1 MGVGS
6 VRAMSEPLVSQRSPR
21 HTQLVSRV
29 PQIIALFWV
38 IKVLS
43 TGMGEA
49 TSDYLVHVMPPPVA
63 VILGAIGFAVA
74 LKLQLAQGRY
84 VAWAYW
90 FAVVMV
96 AVFGTMVADVL
107 HVGLHVPYAVST
119 PLFAIVLAVVF
130 VAWYRSEGTLSIHS
144 IFTPRREVYYWST
157 VMATFALGTAAGDMT
172 AKTLGLGWFASGVLL
187 TVIIAI
193 PAVGYYRFGLNP
205 IVAFWFAYIVTRP
218 LGASFADWLGLP
230 PHLGGIGL
238 GRGTVALGG
247 AIMIA
252 VLVAYLAVTKIDVP
266 DRLARGTEE
275 PRPGPSR
282 PVLED
287 A

>member
-1 MGVGS
+1 
-6 VRAMSEPLVSQRSPR
+6 MSEPLVSQRSPR

-43 TGMGEA
+43 TGMREA

-84 VAWAYW
+84 VAWGYW

-130 VAWYRSEGTLSIHS
+130 VAWYR
-144 IFTPRREVYYWST
+144 
-157 VMATFALGTAAGDMT
+157 
-172 AKTLGLGWFASGVLL
+172 
-187 TVIIAI
+187 
-193 PAVGYYRFGLNP
+193 
-205 IVAFWFAYIVTRP
+205 
-218 LGASFADWLGLP
+218 
-230 PHLGGIGL
+230 
-238 GRGTVALGG
+238 
-247 AIMIA
+247 
-252 VLVAYLAVTKIDVP
+252 
-266 DRLARGTEE
+266 
-275 PRPGPSR
+275 
-282 PVLED
+282 
-287 A
+287 